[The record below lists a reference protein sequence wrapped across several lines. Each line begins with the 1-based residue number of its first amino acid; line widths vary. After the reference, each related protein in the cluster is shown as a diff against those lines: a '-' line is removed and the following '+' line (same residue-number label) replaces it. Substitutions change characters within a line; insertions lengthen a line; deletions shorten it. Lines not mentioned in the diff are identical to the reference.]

1 MEKIEFNSRIELSKD
16 LQENEDVS
24 FSTVMV
30 DTSEAQ
36 GHSASISFNALK
48 DFQVKFKEDNRK
60 LKLLKNHETYDVDSI
75 IGYIEKIDV
84 NEENKSLVGY
94 GKILNLDSNK
104 DLLKKIK
111 AGVLDSF
118 SIGFEVIES
127 SYNKERSF
135 RTIEKLDIQELS
147 LVVQPAIKNAKLIN
161 INLNKKEKNMDEDV
175 KKMIEDLKINNT
187 KNFEEFKKKSEEEK
201 IALKSQLEESISQ
214 LSKRSSERENEI
226 LENSTQFMSKEE
238 QEQVTKDVVDL
249 AFTKFLLENKNGSS
263 KKTEFELK
271 ESVIKNINEDVIKII
286 GKSKVNYLA
295 KVGEKLSFG
304 MDGTAGDLVSSHDV
318 NAHLA
323 NYIIT
328 VLNGNGL
335 LENRTVTNPVF
346 GLINLKRGQK
356 LSAMSKVW
364 NFSHL
369 NMVAGYVSENGKPD
383 MMLGSRNRKESS
395 VSKMGIGYNVT
406 KEVMLYTDF
415 KLSSVMGEM
424 EKSFDR
430 GLMEAILF
438 YRADLNGFDRTT
450 MLQSLLLENYKD
462 DTSLQL
468 NQMNNIETLTVD
480 KLSVFDLRKMLAY
493 QGAGN
498 NFDFTFLVDSKV
510 FYKIQLDTFEE
521 LKQNINASMQGVY
534 NITNPIVNPTT
545 GAHEFGGFTF
555 YVVGE
560 DYKRS
565 INEDLPNDN
574 NRKVQAELGN
584 LLPTVPKGNPNN
596 ILPQGL
602 TLIAVRGRDFK
613 EFNVETGSVR
623 SYVEIDGQR
632 DGTMYF
638 TKFKDVSAIHLEP
651 NRLFRIFNKGF
662 SPASLNT
669 KIVTE
674 TQTSTEKKGK

>member
-1 MEKIEFNSRIELSKD
+1 LEKIEFNSRIELSKD

-161 INLNKKEKNMDEDV
+161 INLNKKEKNMDDEV
-175 KKMIEDLKINNT
+175 KKLIDDLKLSNT
-187 KNFEEFKKKSEEEK
+187 KQLEEFKKKSEEEK
-201 IALKSQLEESISQ
+201 IELKNQLEESISQ
-214 LSKRSSERENEI
+214 LSKRNSERENEI

-238 QEQVTKDVVDL
+238 QEQVTKDIVDL
-249 AFTKFLLENKNGSS
+249 AFTKFLLTKQNSNSL
-263 KKTEFELK
+263 KTEFELN
-271 ESVIKNINEDVIKII
+271 ESVIKNINEDVTKIV

-304 MDGTAGDLVSSHDV
+304 MDGTAGDLVSSHDI

-323 NYIIT
+323 NYIVT

-356 LSAMSKVW
+356 LSAMPKVW

-406 KEVMLYTDF
+406 KEVMLATDF
-415 KLSSVMGEM
+415 KLSSVMTEM

-468 NQMNNIETLTVD
+468 NQMNNIETLDVD

-521 LKQNINASMQGVY
+521 LKKNINASMQGVY

-623 SYVEIDGQR
+623 SYVEIDGLR

-638 TKFKDVSAIHLEP
+638 TKFKHVSAIHLEP

>member
-1 MEKIEFNSRIELSKD
+1 M
-16 LQENEDVS
+16 
-24 FSTVMV
+24 T
-30 DTSEAQ
+30 
-36 GHSASISFNALK
+36 
-48 DFQVKFKEDNRK
+48 
-60 LKLLKNHETYDVDSI
+60 
-75 IGYIEKIDV
+75 
-84 NEENKSLVGY
+84 
-94 GKILNLDSNK
+94 
-104 DLLKKIK
+104 
-111 AGVLDSF
+111 
-118 SIGFEVIES
+118 
-127 SYNKERSF
+127 
-135 RTIEKLDIQELS
+135 
-147 LVVQPAIKNAKLIN
+147 
-161 INLNKKEKNMDEDV
+161 
-175 KKMIEDLKINNT
+175 
-187 KNFEEFKKKSEEEK
+187 
-201 IALKSQLEESISQ
+201 
-214 LSKRSSERENEI
+214 
-226 LENSTQFMSKEE
+226 
-238 QEQVTKDVVDL
+238 
-249 AFTKFLLENKNGSS
+249 
-263 KKTEFELK
+263 
-271 ESVIKNINEDVIKII
+271 
-286 GKSKVNYLA
+286 
-295 KVGEKLSFG
+295 
-304 MDGTAGDLVSSHDV
+304 
-318 NAHLA
+318 
-323 NYIIT
+323 
-328 VLNGNGL
+328 
-335 LENRTVTNPVF
+335 
-346 GLINLKRGQK
+346 
-356 LSAMSKVW
+356 
-364 NFSHL
+364 
-369 NMVAGYVSENGKPD
+369 
-383 MMLGSRNRKESS
+383 
-395 VSKMGIGYNVT
+395 
-406 KEVMLYTDF
+406 
-415 KLSSVMGEM
+415 EM

-462 DTSLQL
+462 DTSIKL
-468 NQMNNIETLTVD
+468 NQMNNIETLDVN

-662 SPASLNT
+662 SPASLKGKT
-669 KIVTE
+669 GTE
-674 TQTSTEKKGK
+674 TQTETETQTQTQKKGK

>member
-1 MEKIEFNSRIELSKD
+1 
-16 LQENEDVS
+16 
-24 FSTVMV
+24 
-30 DTSEAQ
+30 
-36 GHSASISFNALK
+36 
-48 DFQVKFKEDNRK
+48 
-60 LKLLKNHETYDVDSI
+60 
-75 IGYIEKIDV
+75 
-84 NEENKSLVGY
+84 
-94 GKILNLDSNK
+94 
-104 DLLKKIK
+104 
-111 AGVLDSF
+111 
-118 SIGFEVIES
+118 
-127 SYNKERSF
+127 
-135 RTIEKLDIQELS
+135 
-147 LVVQPAIKNAKLIN
+147 
-161 INLNKKEKNMDEDV
+161 
-175 KKMIEDLKINNT
+175 
-187 KNFEEFKKKSEEEK
+187 
-201 IALKSQLEESISQ
+201 
-214 LSKRSSERENEI
+214 
-226 LENSTQFMSKEE
+226 
-238 QEQVTKDVVDL
+238 
-249 AFTKFLLENKNGSS
+249 
-263 KKTEFELK
+263 
-271 ESVIKNINEDVIKII
+271 
-286 GKSKVNYLA
+286 
-295 KVGEKLSFG
+295 
-304 MDGTAGDLVSSHDV
+304 
-318 NAHLA
+318 
-323 NYIIT
+323 
-328 VLNGNGL
+328 
-335 LENRTVTNPVF
+335 
-346 GLINLKRGQK
+346 
-356 LSAMSKVW
+356 
-364 NFSHL
+364 
-369 NMVAGYVSENGKPD
+369 
-383 MMLGSRNRKESS
+383 
-395 VSKMGIGYNVT
+395 MGIGYNVT